1 MDTDNPIILR
11 RTKNSNTIICM
22 QRKADKIVPTEESII
37 AANKLAFNDDIGT
50 VTNRVT
56 TMIEIQSNPNLT
68 QKQYDE
74 LSYRIKTGQHFQQT
88 VIDRAKGIIAKPMP
102 EEWHNRR
109 ANIIKDDDTTEE
121 IETKEFNMS
130 IVADRKP
137 YFMIYVYPHLKKEYD
152 TYYSNANFKAK
163 ALYSM
168 SIDEMNNASNLNE
181 EEQQFIDYYN
191 MLMPVGCNPCV
202 INRISWIFEDTF
214 NGYLKSINDA
224 SEFDYS
230 ILKSDT
236 EYSQRNYNE
245 IKNVYKEYLAKVE
258 NFKKR
263 SSTERIEDAQA
274 ERRKLVESFKKQC
287 ELICTNEDE
296 LCNIVLDLCYK
307 TENSKQFAW
316 DICAPM
322 FIKNLFKKNGYSI
335 TYPELSQNWN
345 FKYMGYGFEMKTM
358 AIDEELI

>member
-1 MDTDNPIILR
+1 M
-11 RTKNSNTIICM
+11 
-22 QRKADKIVPTEESII
+22 
-37 AANKLAFNDDIGT
+37 
-50 VTNRVT
+50 
-56 TMIEIQSNPNLT
+56 
-68 QKQYDE
+68 
-74 LSYRIKTGQHFQQT
+74 
-88 VIDRAKGIIAKPMP
+88 
-102 EEWHNRR
+102 
-109 ANIIKDDDTTEE
+109 
-121 IETKEFNMS
+121 
-130 IVADRKP
+130 
-137 YFMIYVYPHLKKEYD
+137 KKEYD

-163 ALYSM
+163 ALYGM
-168 SIDEMNNASNLNE
+168 SIDEMNKAYNLNE

-224 SEFDYS
+224 SEFDYG

-263 SSTERIEDAQA
+263 SSTERIEDAQT